1 MNTRATIR
9 CICATA
15 LAAMT
20 LSGCATAINPSRQ
33 DFVVVEGRVELDG
46 WNCGTVAR
54 PSSGYFYV
62 CDMPLQVERVVY
74 GRHSERSLAARF
86 FFLEVEEENAIV
98 IGPHVTRDR
107 RAAAILWPR
116 EDGTKFS
123 FVLLPFPGRW
133 CVPDWMV
140 AERNLDT
147 EDVVRLGRAGYPLC
161 SVESESTS

>member
-1 MNTRATIR
+1 MIARTLIR
-9 CICATA
+9 CICTAA

-20 LSGCATAINPSRQ
+20 VAGCASTISPNRQ
-33 DFVVVEGRVELDG
+33 DFVVVEGKVELRG
-46 WNCGTVAR
+46 SNCGTVAR

-62 CDMPLQVERVVY
+62 CDMPLQVQRVIF
-74 GRHSERSLAARF
+74 GRHSGRSVTARF
-86 FFLEVEEENAIV
+86 FFLEVEEEDAIV
-98 IGPHVTRDR
+98 TGPHVTRDR

-116 EDGTKFS
+116 EDGTTFS

-147 EDVVRLGRAGYPLC
+147 EDVARLRRAGYPLC
-161 SVESESTS
+161 SVETEP